1 MKNFK
6 RLASL
11 LLVCIMLVCTTACGN
26 SNSKADNEE
35 TTTSAFDVMTEY
47 KDIAVSYPLTV
58 TDQAGRTVTF
68 DKAPEKIA
76 SSYYISTSLV
86 IALGCKDKLVGIE
99 AKANTRNIY
108 KLAASSV
115 INLPCMG
122 TAKEFNLESC
132 VAANPD
138 VVILPLKL
146 KNTADTLNDMGI
158 KAVVVN
164 PESQDLLKECITL
177 IGNVTNNAGKAEA
190 LNNSIDS
197 FLASTKEAVSGE
209 KTPLVYL
216 AGNSSV
222 LSTAGNKM
230 YQDTLLT
237 NAGGKNAASDI
248 SDTYWANVSYEQI
261 LSWNPEYIIIAAD
274 ATYSEND
281 VYNNE
286 NLAACDAVKN
296 KHVYKLP
303 SNIEAWDSPVPASFL
318 GSIYIASILHPDK
331 ISNDYYNSCVTK
343 FYESFYGFTPAN

>member
-1 MKNFK
+1 M
-6 RLASL
+6 
-11 LLVCIMLVCTTACGN
+11 
-26 SNSKADNEE
+26 
-35 TTTSAFDVMTEY
+35 
-47 KDIAVSYPLTV
+47 
-58 TDQAGRTVTF
+58 
-68 DKAPEKIA
+68 
-76 SSYYISTSLV
+76 
-86 IALGCKDKLVGIE
+86 
-99 AKANTRNIY
+99 
-108 KLAASSV
+108 
-115 INLPCMG
+115 INLPSMG
-122 TAKEFNLESC
+122 TAKEFNLEAC

-190 LNNSIDS
+190 LNNSIDT

-222 LSTAGNKM
+222 LSTAGKKM

-274 ATYSEND
+274 AAYSEND

-331 ISNDYYNSCVTK
+331 ITNDYYNSCVTK